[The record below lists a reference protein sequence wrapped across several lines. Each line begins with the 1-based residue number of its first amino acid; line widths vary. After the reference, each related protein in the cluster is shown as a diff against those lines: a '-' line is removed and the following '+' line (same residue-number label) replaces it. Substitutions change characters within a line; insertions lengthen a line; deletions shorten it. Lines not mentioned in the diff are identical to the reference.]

1 MATTNLPS
9 VRTDTDRFDARSLIT
24 PAAYAAQLLAIIAG
38 ATGAAVLLVGFTTGL
53 GGFVL
58 VAGGWLAVV
67 SASPALAERGTAR
80 LSQLEFGHPTPR
92 STRTVTAVIASL
104 LAR

>member
-1 MATTNLPS
+1 MATTNLS
-9 VRTDTDRFDARSLIT
+9 TVRTDPDRFDARALIM

-38 ATGAAVLLVGFTTGL
+38 ATGAAVLLVGFTAGL

-67 SASPALAERGTAR
+67 SASPALAERGIAR
-80 LSQLEFGHPTPR
+80 LSQLEFEHRAPR
-92 STRTVTAVIASL
+92 STRTVTGVIASL